1 MKRYPGG
8 SDWRKWDLHVH
19 LPGTKLSDGYA
30 KKEGKTDWDRFAD
43 ALENSDVAV
52 IGVTDYFS
60 ASGIFD
66 FIRHFKA
73 RFPNS
78 EKLLL
83 PNVEFRL
90 NETVNE
96 AGELVHFHVLFR
108 DDVDEARVAEFLV
121 ALQTQVTVD
130 GGKKLNCANLT
141 TTDHFKSATISRDDL
156 RAAFVRAFGPK
167 ATETDYL
174 LYLAPANNDGIRA
187 MKGNARLATL
197 ADEIDKTAHAFFGGG
212 GNRDYFLDHGRL
224 EGGKPKA
231 PAKPVFSGCDAH
243 NFDDLDA
250 WLGKDVNVSGT
261 RQEITWIKADPTFEG
276 LQQTLIEPAE
286 RVWIQ
291 PSKPDLKDPYKVI
304 RAVRF
309 SGSKDFPAEI
319 VFNGN
324 LNAIIGS
331 RSSGK
336 SALLAH
342 VAHAVDP
349 AYTVHQQVMA
359 SHQKDTEV
367 GPAAGKTWRSVAS
380 TVCEVE
386 WADSSA
392 TSGSVIYV
400 PQNWLYEISDN
411 PAEVTAKIEPAL
423 KAKYAAFFR
432 EHERLIGVVDTTNG
446 SIGRAVDRWFALSGE
461 VDQVD
466 DDIKKVGDR
475 AAIEKARDE
484 LKSEIDRVR
493 KEYAL
498 SEADLKL
505 YQEVIAGIAE
515 KSDRIEEIDRE
526 KADLDP
532 YVVGPVAKKFQ
543 PAPGALEVLIETT
556 PHAEDL
562 PDQLKSKFELA
573 IDRSAKA
580 LVTEL
585 EAETVQHRAA
595 IEVERAKLDGERTRL
610 ANDNQPLIAK
620 HEANKQLD
628 GLVKRHGEQKDA
640 LKALTG
646 LENKR
651 GEKVGEIAK
660 VEGRIVGLL
669 ETRAQVFIDL
679 QTNFE
684 LQTRDLDDLTFGLEM
699 EIPRKRVAELSEPF
713 RKNEIGTYVSR
724 EEGGETLVNILKAQN
739 DPHGFL
745 SEVRSGTQKLN
756 AGYDRL
762 DTSKRVLE
770 ASSEVRFTAELE
782 TDVIGGFK
790 KSTMTPGKQALFAL
804 TLILNEA
811 QDTWPLLIDQ
821 PEDDLDSRSIYAA
834 IVPYLQK
841 RKRERQIILVT
852 HNANLVVGADAEEV
866 IVANRHG
873 DDSKNQ
879 DRRMFDYLTGSL
891 EHSATAKSAYAL
903 ETMGIREHA
912 CEILD
917 GGEEA
922 FQKRAEKYKI

>member
-1 MKRYPGG
+1 MKRYLAG
-8 SDWRKWDLHVH
+8 SEWRKWDLHVH
-19 LPGTKLSDGYA
+19 LPGTKLSDGYV
-30 KKEGKTDWDRFAD
+30 KKEGKRDWDRFAD
-43 ALENSDVAV
+43 VIENSDVAV
-52 IGVTDYFS
+52 IGITDYFS
-60 ASGIFD
+60 AKDTFD

-73 RFPNS
+73 RFPSS

-83 PNVEFRL
+83 PNIEFRL

-108 DDVDEARVAEFLV
+108 DDVDETRVAEFLG
-121 ALQTQVTVD
+121 ALQTQSTVE
-130 GGKKLNCANLT
+130 GGKKLNCANLST
-141 TTDHFKSATISRDDL
+141 HAHFESATISRDDL
-156 RAAFVRAFGPK
+156 RSAFVHAFGPK
-167 ATETDYL
+167 AAETDYL

-187 MKGNARLATL
+187 MKGNARLAAL
-197 ADEIDKTAHAFFGGG
+197 ADEIDKTAHGFFGGSA
-212 GNRDYFLDHGRL
+212 NRDYFLNHERY
-224 EGGKPKA
+224 EGKKPKA

-243 NFDDLDA
+243 NFVDLEA
-250 WLGKDVNVSGT
+250 WLGKDVDVKGT

-291 PSKPDLKDPYKVI
+291 PTKPDLKDPYKVI

-309 SGSKDFPAEI
+309 SGSKDFPAEL

-342 VAHAVDP
+342 IAHAVDP
-349 AYTVHQQVMA
+349 VYTVRQQVMA

-380 TVCEVE
+380 TVCEIE
-386 WADSSA
+386 WADAGA

-411 PAEVTAKIEPAL
+411 PAEVTTKIVPAL
-423 KAKYAAFFR
+423 KAKYSAFFR
-432 EHERLIGVVDTTNG
+432 EHERLVGVVSTTNAA
-446 SIGRAVDRWFALSGE
+446 IGRAVDRWFELSSD
-461 VDQVD
+461 VDEIDEDV
-466 DDIKKVGDR
+466 KKVGDR
-475 AAIEKARDE
+475 AAIEKARDD
-484 LKSEIDRVR
+484 LKGEIDRVR

-515 KSDRIEEIDRE
+515 KTDRIDEIDRE

-532 YVVGPVAKKFQ
+532 YVLGPTGKKFQ
-543 PAPGALEVLIETT
+543 AAPGALEVSIETV
-556 PHAEDL
+556 PDPDEL
-562 PDQLKSKFELA
+562 PDLLKGKFDAA
-573 IDRSAKA
+573 IEKASKA
-580 LVTEL
+580 LVIEL
-585 EAETVQHRAA
+585 ETATVAHRTA
-595 IEVERAKLDGERTRL
+595 IETERAKLSGERTKL
-610 ANDNQPLIAK
+610 TTDNQALITK

-628 GLVKRHGEQKDA
+628 GLVKRHGDQKDA
-640 LKALTG
+640 LKALTE
-646 LENKR
+646 LEGKR
-651 GEKVGEIAK
+651 KEKVGDIAK
-660 VEGRIVGLL
+660 IERRIVDQLAGRNQAF
-669 ETRAQVFIDL
+669 TDL
-679 QTNFE
+679 QANFDSE
-684 LQTRDLDDLTFGLEM
+684 SRDLDDLTFGLEM
-699 EIPRKRVAELSEPF
+699 EVPRKRLTELSEPF
-713 RKNEIGTYVSR
+713 RKNESGTYVSR
-724 EEGGETLVNILKAQN
+724 EEDGETLVEIAKAQG

-756 AGYDRL
+756 GGYDRL
-762 DTSKRVLE
+762 ETSKQVLE
-770 ASSEVRFTAELE
+770 ASPEIRFTAELE
-782 TDVIGGFK
+782 EDVIGGFK

-834 IVPYLQK
+834 IVPYLQN

-873 DDSKNQ
+873 DDSKNR
-879 DRRMFDYLTGSL
+879 DKRTFDYLTGSL
-891 EHSATAKSAYAL
+891 EHSATAKSFYAL

>member
-8 SDWRKWDLHVH
+8 SEWRKWDLHVH
-19 LPGTKLSDGYA
+19 LPGTKLSDGYV
-30 KKEGKTDWDRFAD
+30 KKKGKRDWDRFAD
-43 ALENSDVAV
+43 ALEHSDVAV

-60 ASGIFD
+60 AGSIFD

-73 RFPNS
+73 RFPKS

-83 PNVEFRL
+83 PNIEFRL

-96 AGELVHFHVLFR
+96 AGQLVHLHALFR
-108 DDVDEARVAEFLV
+108 DDVDEARVAEFLA

-141 TTDHFKSATISRDDL
+141 TTAHFKSATISRDDL
-156 RAAFVRAFGPK
+156 RAAFVHAFGSK
-167 ATETDYL
+167 VNETDYL
-174 LYLAPANNDGIRA
+174 LYLAPAKNDGIRA
-187 MKGNARLATL
+187 MKSNARLATL
-197 ADEIDKTAHAFFGGG
+197 ADEIDKTAHAFFGGS
-212 GNRDYFLDHGRL
+212 GNRDYFLNHRRY
-224 EGGKPKA
+224 EGGRPKA
-231 PAKPVFSGCDAH
+231 PAKPTFSGCDSH

-250 WLGKDVNVSGT
+250 WLGKDVDAKGT

-276 LQQTLIEPAE
+276 LQQTLTEPAE
-286 RVWIQ
+286 RVSIQ
-291 PSKPDLKDPYKVI
+291 PTKPDLKDPYKVI

-309 SGSKDFPAEI
+309 SGSGDFPAEI

-342 VAHAVDP
+342 VAYAVDP
-349 AYTVHQQVMA
+349 AYTVRQQVMA

-380 TVCEVE
+380 TVCEIE
-386 WADSSA
+386 WADLSP

-411 PAEVTAKIEPAL
+411 PTEVTTKITPAL
-423 KAKYAAFFR
+423 RAKYSTFYR
-432 EHERLIGVVDTTNG
+432 EHQRLIAAVATANAA
-446 SIGRAVDRWFALSGE
+446 IGRAADRWFELSDE
-461 VDQVD
+461 VDQID
-466 DDIKKVGDR
+466 EDIKKVGDR
-475 AAIEKARDE
+475 AAIAKARDE
-484 LKSEIDRVR
+484 LKTEIDHFR

-505 YQEVIAGIAE
+505 YQGVIADVAAKTE
-515 KSDRIEEIDRE
+515 RIEAIDRE

-532 YVVGPVAKKFQ
+532 YVVRSTGKKFQ
-543 PAPGALEVLIETT
+543 AAPGALEVFIETV
-556 PHAEDL
+556 PVSDDL
-562 PDQLKSKFELA
+562 PESLRVTFDQA
-573 IDRSAKA
+573 IDRSAKTLA
-580 LVTEL
+580 TEL
-585 EAETVQHRAA
+585 EAATVDHRVA
-595 IEVERAKLDGERTRL
+595 IEVERAKLDGERTKL
-610 ANDNQPLIAK
+610 TTDNKALIEK
-620 HEANKQLD
+620 HEGNKQLD
-628 GLVKRHGEQKDA
+628 GLVKRHGDQKDA
-640 LKALTG
+640 LKALG
-646 LENKR
+646 RLEAKR
-651 GEKVGEIAK
+651 KERLGEISK
-660 VEGRIVGLL
+660 VEGRIVGQLAA
-669 ETRAQVFIDL
+669 RVQAFADL
-679 QTNFE
+679 QANFASE
-684 LQTRDLDDLTFGLEM
+684 ARDLDDLNFGLEM
-699 EIPRKRVAELSEPF
+699 EIPRKKLIELSEPF
-713 RKNEIGTYVSR
+713 RKNESGNYVSR
-724 EEGGETLVNILKAQN
+724 DGDETLVDIARAQG

-745 SEVRSGTQKLN
+745 SEVRAGAQRLN
-756 AGYDRL
+756 AGYDKL
-762 DTSKRVLE
+762 ETSKRVLE
-770 ASSEVRFTAELE
+770 ASPEARFTAELE
-782 TDVIGGFK
+782 DDVIGGFR

-873 DDSKNQ
+873 DDSKNR
-879 DRRMFDYLTGSL
+879 DRRTFDYLTGSL